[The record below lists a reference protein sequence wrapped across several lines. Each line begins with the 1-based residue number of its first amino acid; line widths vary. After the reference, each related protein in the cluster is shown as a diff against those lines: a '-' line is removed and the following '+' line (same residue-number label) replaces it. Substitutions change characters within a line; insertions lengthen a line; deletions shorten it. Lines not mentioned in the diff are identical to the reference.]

1 MKPRSKSVFYIDLER
16 KEAEKKVHE
25 DLFPLLGGWGVA
37 QKIFKD
43 NSERDPLIFS
53 IGPLTGAFPFCSPTG
68 VFHPAESGQLQEDY
82 VGGRL
87 GLVLRLAGVDAVVF
101 LGSSETPLIVEVSD
115 RVVLAD
121 YLAGSE
127 GPLGAFGLSGRRSR
141 VRFAEREMV
150 VDDFFR
156 VKDASLAKKA
166 RGKNLFGVV
175 ASGLGELGLG
185 DSKLYEETYQ
195 GVLKEIN
202 KVSAV
207 AGSGPSGSGCP
218 LGCAGAEVL
227 SPYPPRPPS
236 DSEGEA
242 GPPAA
247 RLSKYLIACPA
258 ASKVFEDIPTVFSC
272 LSSLGYPYTHEDL
285 ENLSRLVDQL

>member
-1 MKPRSKSVFYIDLER
+1 MKPRSKSVFYIDLAKR
-16 KEAEKKVHE
+16 EAEKKVHE
-25 DLFPLLGGWGVA
+25 DLFPRLGGWGVA

-68 VFHPAESGQLQEDY
+68 VFSSTESGRLRENY

-121 YLAGSE
+121 YLEGSE
-127 GPLGAFGLSGRRSR
+127 GPLGAFGLVGRRSR
-141 VRFAEREMV
+141 VHFSRQEMV

-156 VKDASLAKKA
+156 VKDMSLARKA

-175 ASGLGELGLG
+175 VSGLGELELG
-185 DSKLYEETYQ
+185 DPKLYEEAYQ
-195 GVLKEIN
+195 GVLKKIDQ
-202 KVSAV
+202 VRAV
-207 AGSGPSGSGCP
+207 AGPGPSGSG
-218 LGCAGAEVL
+218 LTRL
-227 SPYPPRPPS
+227 TPPPIRREGGWPS
-236 DSEGEA
+236 A
-242 GPPAA
+242 
-247 RLSKYLIACPA
+247 
-258 ASKVFEDIPTVFSC
+258 
-272 LSSLGYPYTHEDL
+272 
-285 ENLSRLVDQL
+285 